1 MRWLRLLVILSTVA
15 CAQWKVGIWWEL
27 GLGRDS
33 VQAVGFAQA
42 LADSFDR
49 HLKAGGGSGAQLVRL
64 VFAQPGQLPLAGS
77 DPQEHPDLRDSAID
91 LEWGVPA
98 NKAVPDPLAV
108 EVAWLRALGCP
119 DPSTFAVGWDLFR
132 LQEQGKS
139 LLGTPEFPL
148 LKGLWAHLPA
158 WQLVDTAVDRFCIR
172 LSRMDSVPHG
182 PRLARQNT
190 PLELL
195 AKALPDTFEIRVRD
209 GAGHPAIATIDLW
222 RARSDSLRPY
232 AALFEGR
239 WDTLRTDSSG
249 RIRVRRESWFRGP
262 MAHGRKGSNLQTLVR
277 VRGMG
282 RQTAWG
288 WMEARDVLLAGG
300 ILDISLPSGSSGA
313 WRKAAETFP
322 NQEILAGE
330 SDSSGTWVGISL
342 LERTDLVLRL
352 SEPGGRTLFRSE
364 RLTLTAGAWEKKLPI
379 TLSPGSG
386 YELRMDTPTS
396 RRLVRLVAGA
406 GVAAR

>member
-1 MRWLRLLVILSTVA
+1 MRWLRLLVILSTAA

-27 GLGRDS
+27 GPDRDS
-33 VQAVGFAQA
+33 VQAVRFAHA

-49 HLKAGGGSGAQLVRL
+49 HLKAGGGSGAQLARL

-98 NKAVPDPLAV
+98 RLPVPDPLSV

-132 LQEQGKS
+132 LQEQGKP
-139 LLGTPEFPL
+139 LLGTSAFPL

-158 WQLVDTAVDRFCIR
+158 WQLVDTAVDPLCIR

-182 PRLARQNT
+182 PRLARQGT

-209 GAGHPAIATIDLW
+209 GAGHPAMATIDLW
-222 RARSDSLRPY
+222 RARADSLRPY
-232 AALFEGR
+232 AAMLEGS

-249 RIRVRRESWFRGP
+249 RIRVRRASWFRGT
-262 MAHGRKGSNLQTLVR
+262 MTHGRKGSNLQTLVR

-282 RQTAWG
+282 RQTTWT
-288 WMEARDVLLAGG
+288 WLEARDVLLADGR
-300 ILDISLPSGSSGA
+300 LDFSLPSGSSGA

-322 NQEILAGE
+322 SQELLAGE

-342 LERTDLVLRL
+342 LEKTDLVLRL
-352 SEPGGRTLFRSE
+352 CEPGGRTLFRSE
-364 RLTLTAGAWEKKLPI
+364 RLSLAAGAWEKKLPI
-379 TLSPGSG
+379 VLSPGSS

>member
-1 MRWLRLLVILSTVA
+1 MRWLRLLAILSTVA
-15 CAQWKVGIWWEL
+15 CARWKVGIWWEL
-27 GLGRDS
+27 GPERDS
-33 VQAVGFAQA
+33 ARAVRYAHA
-42 LADSFDR
+42 MADSFDR
-49 HLKAGGGSGAQLVRL
+49 HLRAGGGSGAELARL
-64 VFAQPGQLPLAGS
+64 VLAQPGQLPLAGS

-91 LEWGVPA
+91 LEWGVPLGRP
-98 NKAVPDPLAV
+98 VPEPHAV

-119 DPSTFAVGWDLFR
+119 DPSTFGVGWDLFR
-132 LQEQGKS
+132 LQEQGKP
-139 LLGTPEFPL
+139 LLGSPAFPL
-148 LKGLWAHLPA
+148 LQGLWAHLPA
-158 WQLVDTAVDRFCIR
+158 WQLVDTAVDRFCVR
-172 LSRMDSVPHG
+172 LSRMDSVPRG
-182 PRLARQNT
+182 PRLARQNA

-222 RARSDSLRPY
+222 RARADSLRPY
-232 AALFEGR
+232 AALFEGS

-262 MAHGRKGSNLQTLVR
+262 MTHGRKGSNLQTLMR

-282 RQTAWG
+282 RRTSWT
-288 WMEARDVLLAGG
+288 WLEARDVLLAEGR
-300 ILDISLPSGSSGA
+300 LDVSLPSGSSNA
-313 WRKAAETFP
+313 WKKAAETFP
-322 NQEILAGE
+322 SQELLAGE

-342 LERTDLVLRL
+342 LDRTDLVLRL

-379 TLSPGSG
+379 VLSPGSG